1 MYKTKPLARAIS
13 LAIAASSIGVYSHAS
28 AQDSQ
33 VTDQDKQTDQKP
45 MEEIVT
51 TGSRIRKDTFSSS
64 SPIDVVLTEKAAP
77 SGVSD
82 LGKLLQ
88 STTVAAG
95 APQVTAATS
104 MGNSASRVA
113 IRATL
118 RLSSPA

>member
-95 APQVTAATS
+95 APQHE
-104 MGNSASRVA
+104 GVA
-113 IRATL
+113 IPLEAALILWQR
-118 RLSSPA
+118 